1 MNLPAF
7 IAKRMSFNSEKTFSR
22 FIIRLATVATAI
34 SVAVM
39 IVALSF
45 VNGFQ
50 KVISNKVFSFS
61 GHIHVQQDVETRVST
76 AEDYVIS
83 RDASVENYVNS
94 LPEVKSMERF
104 ATKNGYFNL
113 PGRH

>member
-7 IAKRMSFNSEKTFSR
+7 IAKRISINSEKNISQ
-22 FIIRLATVATAI
+22 FIIKLATVATGI

-50 KVISNKVFSFS
+50 NVISNKIFSFW
-61 GHIHVQQDVETRVST
+61 GHIHVQQDIENRVSI
-76 AEDYVIS
+76 AEQYPIS
-83 RDASVENYVNS
+83 KNDTVESIVRKLPQVKTGDA
-94 LPEVKSMERF
+94 LHKS
-104 ATKNGYFNL
+104 
-113 PGRH
+113 